1 LNTVQA
7 AVMAWGIADRAQPVG
22 KRLSRSEVEEMLK
35 RTGLDEQLKTEG
47 YWEGWQS
54 GARGRQP

>member
-1 LNTVQA
+1 
-7 AVMAWGIADRAQPVG
+7 MAWGIADRAQPLG
-22 KRLSRSEVEEMLK
+22 ERLSRSEVEEMLK